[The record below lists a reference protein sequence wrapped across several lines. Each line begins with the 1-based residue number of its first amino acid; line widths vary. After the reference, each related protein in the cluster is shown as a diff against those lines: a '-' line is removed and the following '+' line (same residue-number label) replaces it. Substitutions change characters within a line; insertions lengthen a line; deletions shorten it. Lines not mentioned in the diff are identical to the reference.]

1 MHPHGRMPPPL
12 REATRGGGGR
22 LAWALLATVALMG
35 SAHAGEPELAAS
47 MDCRTEP
54 GSGRLLCT
62 LMLVPDAAHS
72 LSWSDALVVAAP
84 PAAQPLRARVSSASA
99 EPARI
104 VIGFVLGSGPGGP
117 IEVLARAVSC
127 PKPGRAGVCRPA
139 SARVV
144 FPWAQA
150 RG

>member
-1 MHPHGRMPPPL
+1 
-12 REATRGGGGR
+12 
-22 LAWALLATVALMG
+22 MG
-35 SAHAGEPELAAS
+35 SARANEPRLAAS

-62 LMLVPDAAHS
+62 LALVADAGRS
-72 LSWSDALVVAAP
+72 LTWSDALVVAAP
-84 PAAQPLRARVSSASA
+84 PAAQPLRARVSSASS
-99 EPARI
+99 EPGRI
-104 VIGFVLGSGPGGP
+104 VIGFVLGSAAGGP

-127 PKPGRAGVCRPA
+127 PKPGRAGACRPA

-150 RG
+150 PG